1 VQCFRDNDEGYLT
14 WLNDHPDDFVL
25 NAGRRPRPTYL
36 RLHRATCRTITGA
49 PARGRRWTADYVKV
63 CGGRDELTAW
73 AANEARGEAQSCP
86 ICR

>member
-14 WLNDHPDDFVL
+14 WLSDHPDDFVL
-25 NAGRRPRPTYL
+25 NADRGPRPTYL

-49 PARGRRWTADYVKV
+49 PARGQRWTGDYIKV

-73 AANEARGEAQSCP
+73 AASEAHGEAQSCP